1 MLTTMISSDNTYG
14 ARQRAEILGETGF
27 SVGRRLLMEESHLCV
42 SRAADLKM
50 KLLEL
55 HIMGNNAMGWRI
67 EWDVLIVAMKSF
79 KSFGRLYQ

>member
-27 SVGRRLLMEESHLCV
+27 SVGRRLLMQESHLCM

-50 KLLEL
+50 KLLEM
-55 HIMGNNAMGWRI
+55 HIMGNDAIGWRI

-79 KSFGRLYQ
+79 KFFGRLYQ